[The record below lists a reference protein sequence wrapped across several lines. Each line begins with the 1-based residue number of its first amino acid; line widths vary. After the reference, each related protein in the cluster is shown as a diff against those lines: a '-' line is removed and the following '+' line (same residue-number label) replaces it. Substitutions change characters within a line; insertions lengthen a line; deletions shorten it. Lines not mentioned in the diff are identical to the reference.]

1 LPRIYLYKK
10 HSDIHFDALVPRC
23 DASIQIQYE
32 SDSSSSSAISPRGA
46 TGAEVNS
53 VVLRDWSFEKLPEA
67 SNSKHLGFRIF
78 GKLVYHSHHSHVDAS
93 RFGEFW
99 YTTEIQDIH
108 SNGVVISGNGSL
120 YRLEGPAAPEQHA
133 AEPRLAAIMQP
144 FFKLT
149 WPLNARSLLDQVSI
163 FFRSNE
169 QQQQL
174 VDTRRL
180 QGGLRWCMVVY
191 GGVWWCMVVCG
202 GVWWCMVV
210 YGGLRWC
217 MVVHGGVWWC
227 KVVYGGVWW
236 FAVVYGGVRWCKIVH
251 INFLIGRTQRAA
263 LQECSVAK
271 CPSANP
277 AGAAAAAAAAATA
290 LAATKKTR

>member
-1 LPRIYLYKK
+1 MHHHAPPYTTVTHHTGYHWLHAVAVILNVCVVVVIHRHEHTYVYGDKRLPRIYLYKK
-10 HSDIHFDALVPRC
+10 HSEIHFDALIPNSLTSDQQR
-23 DASIQIQYE
+23 DASIPDSFE

-46 TGAEVNS
+46 SELSTGGVNS
-53 VVLRDWSFEKLPEA
+53 VVLRDWSFVKLPEA
-67 SNSKHLGFRIF
+67 SNSKHLGFRAF
-78 GKLVYHSHHSHVDAS
+78 GKLVYHSHVDAS
-93 RFGEFW
+93 RFGDYW

-180 QGGLRWCMVVY
+180 QGNLRWCM
-191 GGVWWCMVVCG
+191 
-202 GVWWCMVV
+202 
-210 YGGLRWC
+210 
-217 MVVHGGVWWC
+217 
-227 KVVYGGVWW
+227 VVYGGVWW
-236 FAVVYGGVRWCKIVH
+236 FAVVYGGVWWCMVVYGGVWLCKVVYGG
-251 INFLIGRTQRAA
+251 LWW
-263 LQECSVAK
+263 SKVV
-271 CPSANP
+271 
-277 AGAAAAAAAAATA
+277 
-290 LAATKKTR
+290 